1 MKTSLK
7 RVALAALC
15 ATSLMGLTACGSDSS
30 SSDTT
35 AVSDESVPAKPTITV
50 SGQWARTSPMAT
62 DMGAAYMTIN
72 SNVDDELLSAKVD
85 MSVAMMTEV
94 HETVMGDDG
103 SMKMQEVE
111 KIDIIADT
119 PTELKPGGYHVML
132 MQVVKPLKTGST
144 ISVTLTFAKAGDVV
158 VEVPVQEEAP

>member
-1 MKTSLK
+1 
-7 RVALAALC
+7 
-15 ATSLMGLTACGSDSS
+15 
-30 SSDTT
+30 
-35 AVSDESVPAKPTITV
+35 
-50 SGQWARTSPMAT
+50 MAT

-72 SNVDDELLSAKVD
+72 SNLDDELLSAKVD

-111 KIDIIADT
+111 KIDIIAGT

-132 MQVVKPLKTGST
+132 MQVIEPLKTGST

>member
-1 MKTSLK
+1 MMKTLK
-7 RVALAALC
+7 HSAIAVFAVVSIA
-15 ATSLMGLTACGSDSS
+15 GITACGNESS
-30 SSDTT
+30 ATDTT
-35 AVSDESVPAKPTITV
+35 IATEETTPVTPTITV

-72 SNVDDELLSAKVD
+72 SDMDDELLSAKVD
-85 MSVAMMTEV
+85 MSIAMMTQI

-111 KIDIIADT
+111 KIDIKAGT
-119 PTELKPGGYHVML
+119 PAELKPGGYHVML
-132 MQVVKPLKTGST
+132 MQLKSPLETGST
-144 ISVTLTFAKAGDVV
+144 ISVTLTFAKAGDVT

>member
-1 MKTSLK
+1 MKKTLK
-7 RVALAALC
+7 QSAVAVLAVISTIGLAAC
-15 ATSLMGLTACGSDSS
+15 GNDSTAT
-30 SSDTT
+30 DTT
-35 AVSDESVPAKPTITV
+35 VATEDSLPATPSITV

-72 SNVDDELLSAKVD
+72 SNMDDELLSAKVD
-85 MSVAMMTEV
+85 MSIAMMTQI

-103 SMKMQEVE
+103 AMKMQEVE
-111 KIDIIADT
+111 KIDIKAGI

-132 MQVVKPLKTGST
+132 MQLEAPLETGSI

-158 VEVPVQEEAP
+158 VEIPVQEEAP

>member
-1 MKTSLK
+1 MKTSMK

-15 ATSLMGLTACGSDSS
+15 ATSLMGLAACGSDSS

-35 AVSDESVPAKPTITV
+35 AVSDESVPAKPTIAV

-72 SNVDDELLSAKVD
+72 SNLDDELLSAKVD

-111 KIDIIADT
+111 KIDIIAGT

-132 MQVVKPLKTGST
+132 MQVIEPLKTGST